1 MWRSPYHIEPLR
13 EDRNYIRPRVLEPR
27 GSLSA
32 RGPWRR
38 ASEVCQFFCVNDQ
51 VLFLGWAQGKG
62 KVKLEVLGRV
72 SEEGSC
78 KTLTLLRP
86 EHQWG
91 WPSPAL
97 LPCSPVTT

>member
-27 GSLSA
+27 GSLSEG
-32 RGPWRR
+32 RPWRR
-38 ASEVCQFFCVNDQ
+38 ASEVSQFFCVNDQ

-72 SEEGSC
+72 SEEGSS
-78 KTLTLLRP
+78 KTSRFFDRSTHGGGHRP
-86 EHQWG
+86 
-91 WPSPAL
+91 
-97 LPCSPVTT
+97 PCCPVHR